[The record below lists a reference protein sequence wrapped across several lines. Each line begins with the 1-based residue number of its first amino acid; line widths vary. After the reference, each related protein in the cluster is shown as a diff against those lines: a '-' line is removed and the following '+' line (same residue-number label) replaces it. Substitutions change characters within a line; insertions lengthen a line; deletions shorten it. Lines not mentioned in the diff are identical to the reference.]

1 MTVYILGQSDEGRA
15 GIAIRWV
22 CSGVCSGRCLRI
34 DRESTS
40 FERPMVR
47 HERSDFVLATNHN
60 SSRNE
65 NCLITSGERLGDA
78 KEDLV
83 RRRRQSTCDQH
94 VSRFWRR
101 TMMEHDGRDVR
112 RTHWM
117 ADERLVFEGVQL
129 ALHDL

>member
-1 MTVYILGQSDEGRA
+1 
-15 GIAIRWV
+15 
-22 CSGVCSGRCLRI
+22 
-34 DRESTS
+34 
-40 FERPMVR
+40 MVR

-94 VSRFWRR
+94 VSRFWRV
-101 TMMEHDGRDVR
+101 MMEHGGTGRPPDPWDGR
-112 RTHWM
+112 
-117 ADERLVFEGVQL
+117 
-129 ALHDL
+129 